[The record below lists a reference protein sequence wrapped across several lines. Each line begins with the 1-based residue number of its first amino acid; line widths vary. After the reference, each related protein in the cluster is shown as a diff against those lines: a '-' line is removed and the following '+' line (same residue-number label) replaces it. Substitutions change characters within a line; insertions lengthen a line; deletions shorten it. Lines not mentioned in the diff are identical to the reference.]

1 MPDSLLSLSESE
13 AVMSDTADQAIAI
26 DADGHVH
33 EADEMFTEYLDP
45 AFRDR
50 TRGWALN
57 DDGNRRLF
65 VDGAQHPPF
74 PPEIS
79 VRKPMTAENRL
90 RVLDKERI
98 GAAVLFPSATLV
110 ASYLEPG
117 FAAAMSVAHNN
128 WISDY
133 VHPHRDR
140 LYFAAPLA
148 LYDVGHAVAE
158 ARRAVGDLG
167 AVAVTIRPNPVA
179 GRTLDDP
186 AYNPLYAAVQELGV
200 PLCVH
205 ESTGCMETAGGDR
218 YGGMMDPASYAFNHV
233 ISHPFEQMF
242 AMMSLLCG
250 GVLER
255 FPDLRI
261 AFLEAGCSWVPYW
274 LARLDDHFEHRK
286 LGRYMPN
293 LSMRP
298 SEYFHRQ
305 CIVSCDPGDP
315 TIPLAVAGL
324 GAERIVFATDY
335 PHFDSGGGAVSAFL
349 SCDGLDPAC
358 HGKILRDNAME
369 FYGFAESAAASAA

>member
-1 MPDSLLSLSESE
+1 MVERTE
-13 AVMSDTADQAIAI
+13 QIIAI

-57 DDGNRRLF
+57 EDGNRRF
-65 VDGAQHPPF
+65 IVDGAEYPPF

-79 VRKPMTAENRL
+79 ARKPMSAANRIK
-90 RVLDKERI
+90 VLDKERI
-98 GAAVLFPSATLV
+98 GAAVLFPSATLILT
-110 ASYLEPG
+110 YLEPD
-117 FAAAMSVAHNN
+117 FAAASTIAHNN

-133 VHPHRDR
+133 VRPHAER
-140 LYFAAPLA
+140 LYFAAPVA
-148 LYDVGHAVAE
+148 LHNVEQAAAE

-167 AVAVTIRPNPVA
+167 AVAVMIRPNPTL
-179 GRTLDDP
+179 RRNLDDP
-186 AYNPLYAAVQELGV
+186 SYDSFYATIQELGV
-200 PLCVH
+200 PLCIH
-205 ESTGCMETAGGDR
+205 ESTGCMETAAGDR

-242 AMMSLLCG
+242 AMMSLICG

-255 FPDLRI
+255 FPDLKV

-274 LARLDDHFEHRK
+274 LARLDDHFEHPK
-286 LGRYMPN
+286 LGRYMPG
-293 LSMRP
+293 LKMPP

-305 CIVSCDPGDP
+305 CIVGCDAGDP
-315 TIPLAVAGL
+315 TTGLAVAGL

-335 PHFDSGGGAVSAFL
+335 PHFDSGGGAVSEFL
-349 SCDGLDPAC
+349 SCEGVDPAAQR
-358 HGKILRDNAME
+358 KILHDNASA
-369 FYGFAESAAASAA
+369 FYGITVHANATAA